1 MSNRILHFAEDNFVF
16 YVSKPLVLPFLDFLD
31 FSKNLF
37 EQGPLHEIVNNLV
50 EQLPKDSEVT
60 LPDEDS
66 MPGIARTSVLITKT
80 DLDSL
85 VLYCFY
91 IFSRCDVT

>member
-1 MSNRILHFAEDNFVF
+1 MLKIILYF
-16 YVSKPLVLPFLDFLD
+16 YVSKLLVFPFHEFLDL
-31 FSKNLF
+31 SKNKLF

-85 VLYCFY
+85 VIYCIY
-91 IFSRCDVT
+91 IFSRCDLM